1 MIGVAPSQP
10 EVAIVLAA
18 PLLLVASLHDVAAR
32 TIPNACP
39 LALAAAG
46 VLLRI
51 RAHDLPLAMLA
62 AAAIFVIAAFAF
74 ARGLMG
80 GGDVKLIG
88 AAALLVPPATTPSL
102 VLTIALAGGLL
113 SSLYLTLSLLV
124 PAPAC
129 GRPHTCFAR
138 IVRAELWRIRRRASL
153 PYGAAISAGALLTMI
168 GVAA

>member
-1 MIGVAPSQP
+1 MAPLQP
-10 EVAIVLAA
+10 DVAIVLAA
-18 PLLLVASLHDVAAR
+18 PLLLVATLHDIAAR
-32 TIPNACP
+32 TIPNACS

-51 RAHDLPLAMLA
+51 GEHDLPLAMLA
-62 AAAIFVIAAFAF
+62 AAAVFVLAALAF
-74 ARGLMG
+74 VRGLMG
-80 GGDVKLIG
+80 GGDVKLLG

-113 SSLYLTLSLLV
+113 SILYLTLSLLV
-124 PAPAC
+124 PAPARD
-129 GRPHTCFAR
+129 RPPTLFAR

-153 PYGAAISAGALLTMI
+153 PYGAAISTGVLLTMI